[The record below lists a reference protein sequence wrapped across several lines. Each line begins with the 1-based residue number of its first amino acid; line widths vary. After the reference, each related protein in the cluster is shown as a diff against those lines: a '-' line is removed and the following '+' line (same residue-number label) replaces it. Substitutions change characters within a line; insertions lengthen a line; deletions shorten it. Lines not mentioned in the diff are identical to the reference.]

1 MMDVEAVVARKL
13 KATLDLPAFLEVP
26 ASPPDQYIVVEQVG
40 GGSSFADPV
49 LLDVDK
55 PGRRD
60 AAAIAARV
68 REAVRDL
75 DEEPNIFNPKPTNT
89 YRSNDPQTGRSRYTV
104 QVSLRLCE

>member
-13 KATLDLPAFLEVP
+13 KATLNLPAFLEVP

-49 LLDVDK
+49 LL
-55 PGRRD
+55 
-60 AAAIAARV
+60 
-68 REAVRDL
+68 AVRNL
-75 DEEPNIFNPKPTNT
+75 DEEPNIFDPKPTNT